1 MFKRIIRLAGV
12 TYGNEDRQM
21 NIKAFGCEDI
31 GSFAL
36 VREPHNS
43 SDPNAIR
50 VEVAGHLLGYIPRS
64 HAKDLAPLM
73 DSGRRFI
80 AFFVCLNT
88 HPFHGTVGLTVRIEE
103 YPCKEA
109 A

>member
-21 NIKAFGCEDI
+21 NIKAFGCEGI

-43 SDPNAIR
+43 QDPNAIR

-73 DSGRRFI
+73 DRRRRFI